1 MPDSRSAT
9 LRSPMDDTIYLDHA
23 ATTPLD
29 PDVLAAMLPYFTER
43 YGNPSSIYQLGQEAR
58 AAMDQARASCARVL
72 GCDPTEIIFTSG
84 GTEGD
89 NLALR
94 GVAWRARLAHPANV
108 SPPHIITS
116 AIEHHAVL
124 HTAQFLQ
131 REGFAATYVA
141 SDSRGI
147 VDPEKIVAAVRPET
161 CLISVMYANNE
172 SGAIQ
177 PIQEIA
183 AIASDRGIPL
193 HTDAVQAAGTL
204 PMNVDELGVDLLSLS
219 AHKFY
224 GPKGVGLL
232 YVRRGT
238 GINFQQNGGGQEQG
252 RRGGTENVP
261 GIIGLGLALERAD
274 GWREAY
280 ADHCARLRDQ
290 LASGLFAAI
299 PEATLNGPS
308 DPSLRLPN
316 NLNVTIPGVQ
326 GETLLLSLDVLGI
339 AASAGSACTTGNTE
353 PSHVL
358 RAMGLSD
365 DACRSALRFTVGRSN
380 TDEQIDVVID
390 ALSESVNRARSL
402 AASVAV

>member
-1 MPDSRSAT
+1 
-9 LRSPMDDTIYLDHA
+9 MDDTIYLDHA

-29 PDVLAAMLPYFTER
+29 PDVLGTMLPYFTER

-58 AAMDQARASCARVL
+58 AAIDQARAACARVL
-72 GCDPTEIIFTSG
+72 GCEPSEIIFTSG
-84 GTEGD
+84 ATESD

-94 GVAWRARLAHPANV
+94 GVAWGARLALRNNGAL
-108 SPPHIITS
+108 PHIVTT

-124 HTAQFLQ
+124 HTANSLQ
-131 REGFAATYVA
+131 REGFSATYVA
-141 SDSRGI
+141 PDSRGI
-147 VDPEKIVAAVRPET
+147 VDPEAIAAAVRPET
-161 CLISVMYANNE
+161 FFIWVMYANNE

-183 AIASDRGIPL
+183 EVARDRGIPL

-204 PMNVDELGVDLLSLS
+204 SVNVDALGVDLLSLS

-238 GINFQQNGGGQEQG
+238 TIDFQQKGGGQEQG

-261 GIIGLGLALERAD
+261 GIVGLGMALERAD
-274 GWREAY
+274 AWRDAY
-280 ADHCARLRDQ
+280 ADHCARLRDR
-290 LASGLFAAI
+290 LADGLFAAI
-299 PEATLNGPS
+299 PEAMLNGPS
-308 DPSLRLPN
+308 DLRLRLPN
-316 NLNVTIPGVQ
+316 NLNVTIPGIQ
-326 GETLLLSLDVLGI
+326 GETLLLSLDVLGV

-365 DACRSALRFTVGRSN
+365 DGCRSALRFTVGRSN
-380 TDEQIDVVID
+380 TEQQIDDAID
-390 ALSESVNRARSL
+390 ALVGSVDRARSL
-402 AASVAV
+402 VASVAI

>member
-1 MPDSRSAT
+1 
-9 LRSPMDDTIYLDHA
+9 MDDTIYLDHA

-29 PDVLAAMLPYFTER
+29 PDVLGTMLPYFTER

-58 AAMDQARASCARVL
+58 AAIDQARAACARVL
-72 GCDPTEIIFTSG
+72 GCEPSEIIFTSG
-84 GTEGD
+84 ATESD

-94 GVAWRARLAHPANV
+94 GVAWGARLALRNNGAL
-108 SPPHIITS
+108 PHIVTT

-124 HTAQFLQ
+124 HTANSLQ
-131 REGFAATYVA
+131 REGFSATYVA
-141 SDSRGI
+141 PDSRGI
-147 VDPEKIVAAVRPET
+147 VDPEAIAAAVRPET

-183 AIASDRGIPL
+183 EVARDRGIPL

-204 PMNVDELGVDLLSLS
+204 SVNVDALGVDLLSLS

-238 GINFQQNGGGQEQG
+238 TIDFQQKGGGQEQG

-261 GIIGLGLALERAD
+261 GIVGLGMALERAD
-274 GWREAY
+274 AWRDAY
-280 ADHCARLRDQ
+280 ADHCTRLRDR
-290 LASGLFAAI
+290 LADGLFAAI
-299 PEATLNGPS
+299 PEAMLNGPS
-308 DPSLRLPN
+308 DLRLLLPN
-316 NLNVTIPGVQ
+316 NLNVTIPGIQ
-326 GETLLLSLDVLGI
+326 GETLLLSLDVLGV

-365 DACRSALRFTVGRSN
+365 DGCRSALRFTVGRSN
-380 TDEQIDVVID
+380 TEQQIDDAID
-390 ALSESVNRARSL
+390 ALVGSVDRARSL
-402 AASVAV
+402 VASVAI

>member
-1 MPDSRSAT
+1 
-9 LRSPMDDTIYLDHA
+9 MDDTIYLDHA

-43 YGNPSSIYQLGQEAR
+43 YGNPSSIYQLGQESR
-58 AAMDQARASCARVL
+58 AAIDQARNSCARVI
-72 GCDPTEIIFTSG
+72 GCDPGEIIFTSG
-84 GTEGD
+84 ATESD

-94 GVAWRARLAHPANV
+94 GVAWGAKLAHTIR
-108 SPPHIITS
+108 SKPPHIITTT
-116 AIEHHAVL
+116 IEHHAVL
-124 HTAQFLQ
+124 HTAQALERQEFS
-131 REGFAATYVA
+131 ATYVA
-141 SDSRGI
+141 PDSRGLI
-147 VDPEKIVAAVRPET
+147 DPEAIAAAVRPET

-177 PIQEIA
+177 PVQEIA
-183 AIASDRGIPL
+183 AIARDRGIPM

-204 PMNVDELGVDLLSLS
+204 TLNVDVLAVDLLSLS

-238 GINFQQNGGGQEQG
+238 TLENQQIGGGQEQG

-261 GIIGLGLALERAD
+261 GIVGLGLALERAD
-274 GWREAY
+274 GWRDAY
-280 ADHCARLRDQ
+280 AEHCARLRDRF
-290 LASGLFAAI
+290 AEGLFAAV

-308 DPSLRLPN
+308 DPWLRLPN
-316 NLNVTIPGVQ
+316 NLNVTIPGIQ
-326 GETLLLSLDVLGI
+326 GETLLLSLDVLGV

-358 RAMGLSD
+358 RAMGMSD

-380 TDEQIDVVID
+380 TDGQIDDAID
-390 ALSESVNRARSL
+390 ALVSSVSRARSL
-402 AASVAV
+402 AGSVAI

>member
-1 MPDSRSAT
+1 
-9 LRSPMDDTIYLDHA
+9 MDDTIYLDHA

-43 YGNPSSIYQLGQEAR
+43 YGNPSSIYRLGQESR
-58 AAMDQARASCARVL
+58 AALDQARSSCARVL
-72 GCDPTEIIFTSG
+72 GCDPGEIIFTSG
-84 GTEGD
+84 ATESD

-94 GVAWRARLAHPANV
+94 GVAWGARLAHTGGGAK
-108 SPPHIITS
+108 PHIVTTT
-116 AIEHHAVL
+116 IEHHAVL
-124 HTAQFLQ
+124 HTAQDLERQ
-131 REGFAATYVA
+131 GFTATYVA
-141 SDSRGI
+141 PDSRGLI
-147 VDPEKIVAAVRPET
+147 DPETIAAAVRPET

-177 PIQEIA
+177 PVQEIGA
-183 AIASDRGIPL
+183 VARDRGIPL

-204 PMNVDELGVDLLSLS
+204 PLDVDALGVDLLSLS

-232 YVRRGT
+232 YARRGT
-238 GINFQQNGGGQEQG
+238 PLEIQQKGGGQEQG

-261 GIIGLGLALERAD
+261 GIVGLGLALERAD
-274 GWREAY
+274 GWRDAY
-280 ADHCARLRDQ
+280 AEHCGRLRDR
-290 LASGLFAAI
+290 LAHGLFAAI
-299 PEATLNGPS
+299 PEAILNGPS
-308 DPSLRLPN
+308 DPWLRLPN
-316 NLNVTIPGVQ
+316 NFNLTIPGIQ
-326 GETLLLSLDVLGI
+326 GETLLLSLDVLGV

-380 TDEQIDVVID
+380 TEDQIDEAID
-390 ALSESVNRARSL
+390 ALVSSVDRARALVGS
-402 AASVAV
+402 AAS

>member
-1 MPDSRSAT
+1 
-9 LRSPMDDTIYLDHA
+9 MDDTIYLDHA

-43 YGNPSSIYQLGQEAR
+43 YGNPSSIYQLGQESR
-58 AAMDQARASCARVL
+58 AAIDQARNSCARVI
-72 GCDPTEIIFTSG
+72 GCDPGEIIFTSG
-84 GTEGD
+84 ATESD

-94 GVAWRARLAHPANV
+94 GVAWGAKLAHTIR
-108 SPPHIITS
+108 SKPPHIITTT
-116 AIEHHAVL
+116 IEHHAVL
-124 HTAQFLQ
+124 HTAQALERQEFS
-131 REGFAATYVA
+131 ATYVA
-141 SDSRGI
+141 PDSRGLI
-147 VDPEKIVAAVRPET
+147 DPEAIAAAVRPET
-161 CLISVMYANNE
+161 CLISVMYASNE

-177 PIQEIA
+177 PLQEIA
-183 AIASDRGIPL
+183 AIARDRGIPM

-204 PMNVDELGVDLLSLS
+204 TLNVDVLAVDLLSLS

-238 GINFQQNGGGQEQG
+238 TLENQQIGGGQEQG

-261 GIIGLGLALERAD
+261 GIVGLGLALERAD
-274 GWREAY
+274 GWRDAY
-280 ADHCARLRDQ
+280 AEHCARLRDRF
-290 LASGLFAAI
+290 AEGLFAAV

-308 DPSLRLPN
+308 DPWLRLPN
-316 NLNVTIPGVQ
+316 NLNVTIPGIQ
-326 GETLLLSLDVLGI
+326 GETLLLSLDVLGV

-358 RAMGLSD
+358 RAMGMSD

-380 TDEQIDVVID
+380 TDGQIDDAID
-390 ALSESVNRARSL
+390 ALVSSVSRARSL
-402 AASVAV
+402 AGSVAI